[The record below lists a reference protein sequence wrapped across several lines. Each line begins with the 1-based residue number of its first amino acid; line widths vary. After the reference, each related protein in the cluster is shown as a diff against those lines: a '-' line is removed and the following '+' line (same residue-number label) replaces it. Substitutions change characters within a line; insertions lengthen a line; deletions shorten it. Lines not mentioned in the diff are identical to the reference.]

1 MIPRCLRARRVLARA
16 LTMAALAVSFVP
28 PALAADDYPNR
39 PIRVLVGYTP
49 AGAAD
54 YVARIFGEAL
64 SKQLGQT
71 IVVDNKP
78 GAGSTLAST
87 ALAGAPP
94 DGYTLALATATLY
107 GIDQRLYKARYKG
120 EDFTPI
126 TRLTVS
132 PLILAVN
139 RNLGV
144 ADVKALV
151 AKAKADAGGFN
162 YSSSGIGGSPHV
174 AGLQFEKATGVR
186 MTHVPYKG
194 GAPAL
199 QAVAAG
205 EVQMSFGT
213 AASVLPMGTQGVVKM
228 IGVTTPKPSDVA
240 PGLPSLA
247 ETGLPGFNFTFWFGL
262 YGPAGLPPE
271 IRDKIFAATRKV
283 MADPQIRAKLAA
295 NGSEV
300 SLSESPAEFGAWASA
315 DGRNA
320 LERIVQAGV
329 KLD

>member
-1 MIPRCLRARRVLARA
+1 MTHRFAPTLRAL
-16 LTMAALAVSFVP
+16 ALAGLALSFAQPSV
-28 PALAADDYPNR
+28 AADDYPVR
-39 PIRVLVGYTP
+39 PIRLLVGYTP

-78 GAGSTLAST
+78 GAGSTLASA
-87 ALAGAPP
+87 ALATAPA
-94 DGYTLALATATLY
+94 DGYTLGLATSTLY
-107 GIDQRLYKARYKG
+107 GIDQRLYKARYKAD
-120 EDFTPI
+120 DFTPI
-126 TRLTVS
+126 TRLTIS

-139 RNLGV
+139 KNLDV
-144 ADVKALV
+144 TDVKALV
-151 AKAKADAGGFN
+151 AKVKAQPGKFN

-174 AGLQFEKATGVR
+174 AGLQFEKATGAQ

-213 AASVLPMGTQGVVKM
+213 AASVLPMGNQGVVKM
-228 IGVTTPKPSDVA
+228 IGVTTPTPSEVA
-240 PGLPSLA
+240 PGLPALA
-247 ETGLPGFNFTFWFGL
+247 ETGLPGFDFTFWFGL
-262 YGPAGLPPE
+262 YGPAGMPPAV
-271 IRDKIFAATRKV
+271 RDKIFAAAKKV
-283 MADPQIRAKLAA
+283 MADPQLRAKLAS

-300 SLSESPAEFGAWASA
+300 SLSESPAAFGKWASA
-315 DGRNA
+315 DGRTA
-320 LERIVQAGV
+320 LDRIVQAGV

>member
-1 MIPRCLRARRVLARA
+1 MPENRV
-16 LTMAALAVSFVP
+16 
-28 PALAADDYPNR
+28 
-39 PIRVLVGYTP
+39 
-49 AGAAD
+49 
-54 YVARIFGEAL
+54 
-64 SKQLGQT
+64 
-71 IVVDNKP
+71 
-78 GAGSTLAST
+78 
-87 ALAGAPP
+87 
-94 DGYTLALATATLY
+94 
-107 GIDQRLYKARYKG
+107 
-120 EDFTPI
+120 
-126 TRLTVS
+126 
-132 PLILAVN
+132 
-139 RNLGV
+139 
-144 ADVKALV
+144 
-151 AKAKADAGGFN
+151 
-162 YSSSGIGGSPHV
+162 SSGLPGFSQFWTYFSLENVVVTRKPKPVASFTDSPV
-174 AGLQFEKATGVR
+174 SGF
-186 MTHVPYKG
+186 VPYKG

-228 IGVTTPKPSDVA
+228 IGVTTPKPSEVA

>member
-1 MIPRCLRARRVLARA
+1 MHPRCPRALRALAA
-16 LTMAALAVSFVP
+16 ASLTLSLAQP
-28 PALAADDYPNR
+28 TLAADDYPNR
-39 PIRVLVGYTP
+39 PIRMLVGYTP

-78 GAGSTLAST
+78 GAGSTLASA
-87 ALAGAPP
+87 ALASAPA

-107 GIDQRLYKARYKG
+107 GIDQRLYKARYKSQ
-120 EDFTPI
+120 DFTPI

-139 RNLGV
+139 KNLGV
-144 ADVKALV
+144 ADIKALV
-151 AKAKADAGGFN
+151 TKAKAEPGKFN

-174 AGLQFEKATGVR
+174 AGLLFEKATGVH

-213 AASVLPMGTQGVVKM
+213 AASVLPMGSQGIVKM
-228 IGVTTPKPSDVA
+228 IGVTTPKPSEVA

-271 IRDKIFAATRKV
+271 IRDRIFAAARKA

-300 SLSESPAEFGAWASA
+300 SLSESPTEFGAWAAA
-315 DGRNA
+315 DGRSA

>member
-1 MIPRCLRARRVLARA
+1 MNPRCPRAWRA
-16 LTMAALAVSFVP
+16 LAAAGLALSLAH
-28 PALAADDYPNR
+28 PARAADDYPNR
-39 PIRVLVGYTP
+39 PIRLLVGYTP

-87 ALAGAPP
+87 ALASAPA

-107 GIDQRLYKARYKG
+107 GIDQQLYKARYKG
-120 EDFTPI
+120 QDFTPI

-139 RNLGV
+139 KDLGV
-144 ADVKALV
+144 ADVQSLV
-151 AKAKADAGGFN
+151 SKVRAAPGKFN

-174 AGLQFEKATGVR
+174 AGLLFEKATGAR

-205 EVQMSFGT
+205 EVQLSFGT

-228 IGVTTPKPSDVA
+228 IGVTTPKPSEVA
-240 PGLPSLA
+240 PGLPALA
-247 ETGLPGFNFTFWFGL
+247 ESGLPGFNFTFWFGL

-271 IRDKIFAATRKV
+271 IRDRIFAAARKA

-300 SLSESPAEFGAWASA
+300 SLSESPAAFGTWAAA
-315 DGRNA
+315 DGRSA

>member
-1 MIPRCLRARRVLARA
+1 MNPRRPRAWCAF
-16 LTMAALAVSFVP
+16 AAAGLAVSFAQ
-28 PALAADDYPNR
+28 PALAADDYPSR
-39 PIRVLVGYTP
+39 PIRILVGYTP

-64 SKQLGQT
+64 SRQLGQT
-71 IVVDNKP
+71 VVIDNKP
-78 GAGSTLAST
+78 GAGSTLASA
-87 ALAGAPP
+87 ALSSAPP

-139 RNLGV
+139 KNLGV
-144 ADVKALV
+144 SDVKALV
-151 AKAKADAGGFN
+151 TKAKADPGKFN
-162 YSSSGIGGSPHV
+162 YSSSGVGGSPHV
-174 AGLQFEKATGVR
+174 AGLLFEKATGVR

-213 AASVLPMGTQGVVKM
+213 AASVLPMGSQGIVRM
-228 IGVTTPKPSDVA
+228 IGVTTPKPSEVA

-271 IRDKIFAATRKV
+271 IRDRILAAASKA
-283 MADPQIRAKLAA
+283 MADPQIRARLAS

-300 SLSESPAEFGAWASA
+300 SLSESPAAFGAWAQA

-320 LERIVQAGV
+320 LDRIVQAGV
-329 KLD
+329 KID

>member
-1 MIPRCLRARRVLARA
+1 M
-16 LTMAALAVSFVP
+16 
-28 PALAADDYPNR
+28 
-39 PIRVLVGYTP
+39 LVGYTP

-71 IVVDNKP
+71 VIIDNKP

-87 ALAGAPP
+87 ALASAPP

-120 EDFTPI
+120 RISRPS
-126 TRLTVS
+126 RALTVS

-139 RNLGV
+139 KNLGV

-205 EVQMSFGT
+205 EVQMHRFGT

-228 IGVTTPKPSDVA
+228 IGVTTPKPSKWRPACRRWPKRDSRIQLHV
-240 PGLPSLA
+240 LVRSL
-247 ETGLPGFNFTFWFGL
+247 WSCR
-262 YGPAGLPPE
+262 PASE
-271 IRDKIFAATRKV
+271 IRDKIFAAARKV

-295 NGSEV
+295 NGGEV